1 MFQYIICIRFLF
13 FILIFIII
21 IITIVII
28 LLIKNMILLE
38 VAFFAPVIL
47 NKLSSLIRR

>member
-13 FILIFIII
+13 FILIF